1 MKKIILLAALALIPV
16 LAGCSS
22 QQSSA
27 SASSTGNTE
36 AQTSAAETTATT
48 AAPVA
53 TAVETVAPTT
63 EAASAAQADN
73 GNISL
78 EDAKSIALQDAGFD
92 ASQVQFTNTGLDTD
106 DGIEKYEIDF
116 TNGGY
121 EYEYDINAKTGEI
134 IEKSKDTDD

>member
-1 MKKIILLAALALIPV
+1 MKKIILIAALALIPV

-27 SASSTGNTE
+27 SASPADNTE
-36 AQTSAAETTATT
+36 AQTT
-48 AAPVA
+48 AAVTEAP
-53 TAVETVAPTT
+53 TAVETASPST

-78 EDAKSIALQDAGFD
+78 EDAKSIALKDAGFD
-92 ASQVQFTNTGLDTD
+92 ASQVQFTSTELDTD

-116 TNGGY
+116 INDGY

-134 IEKSKDTDD
+134 IEKSKDIDD